1 MGSCRC
7 ACMHPAASSAEAW
20 QWHVNVFES
29 LLTPFAA
36 LPLRDERDAFDTSL
50 FHLSY
55 GIAAL

>member
-1 MGSCRC
+1 
-7 ACMHPAASSAEAW
+7 MHPAASSAEAW